1 MIHTLSVT
9 SCRCAYQAK
18 VMKTLLQTSKTMV
31 ARTGFK
37 TNSLA
42 DMGGQKQLYGC
53 ISQFRQQGPFWR
65 YRAAT
70 RLRGCLV
77 PDDGGRCCRAVDF
90 GGCANFTGDCLP
102 RRQKKGNLHETL
114 GRLQDWAC
122 FGDFAQII
130 MGCAGGC
137 G

>member
-1 MIHTLSVT
+1 MIHTLSL
-9 SCRCAYQAK
+9 SSFRCAYQAK

-77 PDDGGRCCRAVDF
+77 ADDGGRCCRAGVY
-90 GGCANFTGDCLP
+90 GGSAMLRGVCCA
-102 RRQKKGNLHETL
+102 
-114 GRLQDWAC
+114 
-122 FGDFAQII
+122 
-130 MGCAGGC
+130 CA
-137 G
+137 